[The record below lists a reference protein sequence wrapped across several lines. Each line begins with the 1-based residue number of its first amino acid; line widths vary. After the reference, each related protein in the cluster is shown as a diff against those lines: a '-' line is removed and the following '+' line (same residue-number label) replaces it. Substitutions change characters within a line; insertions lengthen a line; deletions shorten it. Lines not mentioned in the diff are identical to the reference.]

1 MVDLLLFF
9 FALLGVFNALLLSLY
24 FFFKK
29 NRGIR
34 DFFNGILLFLL
45 FVRVGV
51 SCFYYFDTV
60 PIAIIKCGLLAN
72 ALLGPTVLYFCW
84 SSGDNFSNMLL
95 FYLVQLGSISLIAI
109 LLWFA
114 FDFET
119 WDHRVRYGTHALL
132 SIYLVL
138 TAITLRKPIHIF
150 LGKTS
155 SFENHLRIVV
165 FIAVLLVCLGFIVS
179 LKTTY
184 ILGPL
189 VFSLVFYLTSTYLM
203 LHKTNKPKSYLKK
216 IDSQRFALTNNEL
229 QRVMEEDHLYRDS
242 DLSLDLLASR
252 LGVRKHFLSQMLND
266 NLKKTFHQYVN
277 EYRIDEACRML
288 IQEQHFSI
296 EAIGYEVGFSSR
308 SAFFATFKKIKGTTP
323 SKYRTK
329 T

>member
-1 MVDLLLFF
+1 
-9 FALLGVFNALLLSLY
+9 
-24 FFFKK
+24 
-29 NRGIR
+29 
-34 DFFNGILLFLL
+34 
-45 FVRVGV
+45 
-51 SCFYYFDTV
+51 
-60 PIAIIKCGLLAN
+60 
-72 ALLGPTVLYFCW
+72 
-84 SSGDNFSNMLL
+84 MLL